1 MTMEK
6 DASYFTVGIF
16 VTLAFLALVGFSI
29 WLAGGHDFAKYQRYT
44 IYFTDPVSGL
54 TNEATVKYKGV
65 QVGRILDIRLAPERT
80 DLVKV
85 DVEVKEETPIR
96 AGTVAGIEIHGIT
109 GQSYIELD
117 TATTDMDLPMRIA
130 GEPYPVLKGTGSEL
144 RKFFEEL
151 PKVGS
156 QLASTLS
163 AIREFSKEGSKT
175 ADSVRAL
182 SDKLEKD
189 PSQILR
195 PPPSNRGVVI
205 PK

>member
-1 MTMEK
+1 MEK

-29 WLAGGHDFAKYQRYT
+29 WLAGGHDFAKYHRYT

-54 TNEATVKYKGV
+54 TDDATVKYKGV
-65 QVGRILDIRLAPERT
+65 QVGRILNMRLAPERT

-85 DVEVKEETPIR
+85 DVEVKEGTPVR
-96 AGTVAGIEIHGIT
+96 AQTVAGIEIHGIT
-109 GQSYIELD
+109 GQSYIELA
-117 TATTDMDLPMRIA
+117 TATTDMDPPMYVD
-130 GEPYPVLKGTGSEL
+130 GEPYPVLKGNGSEL

-151 PKVGS
+151 PKVS
-156 QLASTLS
+156 EQLASTLS
-163 AIREFSKEGSKT
+163 SINELSKEGSKM
-175 ADSVRAL
+175 AGSIRGL
-182 SDKLEKD
+182 SDKLKED

-195 PPPSNRGVVI
+195 PPPSTRGVVI